1 MSWRSF
7 LLVGLALST
16 ACSREDRS
24 KTTDRRAEG
33 SAGGATI
40 SSPLQADY
48 TSNAYQIGEGQRLYR
63 WMNCSGCH
71 GAAGGGGMGP
81 SLMDAQ
87 WRYGSRMA
95 DIVATIDGGRPNGMP
110 AFHDKLTGQQMWQ
123 LAAFV
128 RTLSG
133 LAPKDA
139 VPSRGDELSSK
150 APISQRK
157 PSDAPQAGPTD

>member
-1 MSWRSF
+1 
-7 LLVGLALST
+7 
-16 ACSREDRS
+16 
-24 KTTDRRAEG
+24 
-33 SAGGATI
+33 
-40 SSPLQADY
+40 
-48 TSNAYQIGEGQRLYR
+48 
-63 WMNCSGCH
+63 
-71 GAAGGGGMGP
+71 
-81 SLMDAQ
+81 
-87 WRYGSRMA
+87 
-95 DIVATIDGGRPNGMP
+95 MP

-133 LAPKDA
+133 LARKDA